1 MNKNFPIVV
10 RQALHSGLHQMQA
23 YSKNTWVRL
32 GFLGGLIFLISQK
45 DFSFSISMG
54 DKQALATSIATPQN
68 NHRAQPAS
76 FVENPTPKVEKTA
89 KTNTNTSPT
98 QKKWW
103 EEVRDNSADL
113 QKKLNLANEATAV
126 GAAVTEA
133 EKKTAAKLSN
143 LSVVFSPGYFKKHNI
158 SDAVA
163 QAKRKTCDDYINRYL
178 KTAQEEADLFNI
190 PVSITLA
197 QGLLESNAGESA
209 LARKE
214 NNHFGIK
221 CRSKC
226 LGCRCANYTDDDRY
240 DMFRIFESPWE
251 SFREHSK
258 LLTGGRYKHLTKLD
272 RSDYKNWARGLKAA
286 GYATDKKYADKLI
299 TIVEFFKLDKFDR

>member
-10 RQALHSGLHQMQA
+10 RQALHSGLHKMQN

-32 GFLGGLIFLISQK
+32 GFLGSLIFIISQK
-45 DFSFSISMG
+45 EFSFSVSMG
-54 DKQALATSIATPQN
+54 EPQVIATTLSPPSTN
-68 NHRAQPAS
+68 PKAQPAS
-76 FVENPTPKVEKTA
+76 FIEPTNPKVEKTA
-89 KTNTNTSPT
+89 KKNISPSE
-98 QKKWW
+98 KKWW
-103 EEVRDNSADL
+103 EEIRDNSSDIRK
-113 QKKLNLANEATAV
+113 QLNLANEATAV
-126 GAAVTEA
+126 SDALTES
-133 EKKTAAKLSN
+133 EKAIAAKLSN

-163 QAKRKTCDDYINRYL
+163 KAKRKVCDDYIDKYL

-197 QGLLESNAGESA
+197 QGLLESNAGASN

-221 CRSKC
+221 CRKKC
-226 LGCRCANYTDDDRY
+226 IGCRCANYTDDDRY
-240 DMFRIFESPWE
+240 DMFRIFGSAWE

-299 TIVEFFKLDKFDR
+299 TIVEFFNLQRFD